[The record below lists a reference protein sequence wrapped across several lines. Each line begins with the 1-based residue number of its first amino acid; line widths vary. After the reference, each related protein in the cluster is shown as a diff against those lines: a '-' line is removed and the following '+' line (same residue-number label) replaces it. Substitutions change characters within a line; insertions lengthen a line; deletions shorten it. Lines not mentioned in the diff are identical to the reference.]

1 MKKAIYVLLFTAFF
15 ACNEKVIEKPENL
28 ISKDQMALILYDLA
42 IINAAKTTNPQYL
55 INRNFESMPFIYRK
69 YGIDSVQFVRS
80 DIYYASIP
88 DEYESIYKVVEAR
101 LELEKNEVDQRKTRI
116 SDSIRRIADEQRNKI
131 SQEQLKTKEQDTLP

>member
-1 MKKAIYVLLFTAFF
+1 MKKAIYVLLFSALF
-15 ACNEKVIEKPENL
+15 ACSEKVIEKPENL
-28 ISKDQMALILYDLA
+28 IPKDQMALILYDLA
-42 IINAAKTTNPQYL
+42 IINAAKTTNPSYL

-69 YGIDSVQFVRS
+69 YGIDSVQFVQS

-101 LELEKNEVDQRKTRI
+101 LELEKNEVDESKTRI

-131 SQEQLKTKEQDTLP
+131 RQEQLKKKEQDTLP